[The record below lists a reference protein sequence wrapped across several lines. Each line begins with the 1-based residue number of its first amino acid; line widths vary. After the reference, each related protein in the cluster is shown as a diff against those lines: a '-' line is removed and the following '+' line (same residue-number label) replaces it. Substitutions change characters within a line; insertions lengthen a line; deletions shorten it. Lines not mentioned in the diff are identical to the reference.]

1 MAKRAAQPYRRLNA
15 DMVASTAEKLADRV
29 KERFPGAG
37 LAGVADEL
45 ATNARAAGRQAHGL
59 TRPYYGLRLL
69 VFLVVA
75 LGLAAQVWALSGIDW
90 TGLLSAP
97 GHDLVDITPVIESAV
112 NLLVLMAAGAW
123 FLLTLEERWRRARVQ
138 HWLHQ
143 LRAFAHVVDMHQLTK
158 DPTVIL
164 NPGPSTQSSPQRTM
178 SRFEL
183 ARYLEYCAEMLSL
196 TGKLAA
202 VMAGESSDHV
212 IIAGAS
218 DVENLCT
225 DLGRKVWQKIMIL
238 GELDE
243 RG

>member
-1 MAKRAAQPYRRLNA
+1 MSKGPAPAYRRLDA
-15 DMVASTAEKLADRV
+15 EMVAATAVKLADRV
-29 KERFPGAG
+29 AERFPASGLVGVANELARSAR
-37 LAGVADEL
+37 LAGK
-45 ATNARAAGRQAHGL
+45 QAHAL
-59 TRPYYGLRLL
+59 TRPYYGLRTL

-75 LGLAAQVWALSGIDW
+75 GGLGAQVWAARMVDW
-90 TGLLSAP
+90 TAVLRSGDPVVL
-97 GHDLVDITPVIESAV
+97 TPVIESAV
-112 NLLVLMAAGAW
+112 NLLLLMAAGCW
-123 FLLTLEERWRRARVQ
+123 FLLTLEERLRRSRVQ
-138 HWLHQ
+138 AWLHR

-164 NPGPSTQSSPQRTM
+164 NPGPRTPSSPDRSMT
-178 SRFEL
+178 RFEL
-183 ARYLEYCAEMLSL
+183 ARYLEYCAEMLAL

>member
-1 MAKRAAQPYRRLNA
+1 MSKVPAQAYRRLDA
-15 DMVASTAEKLADRV
+15 EMVAVTAVKLADRV
-29 KERFPGAG
+29 AERFPASG

-45 ATNARAAGRQAHGL
+45 ARSARQSGRQAHAL
-59 TRPYYGLRLL
+59 TRPYYGLRTL

-75 LGLAAQVWALSGIDW
+75 GGLAAQVWAARMVDWSVMLRSG
-90 TGLLSAP
+90 
-97 GHDLVDITPVIESAV
+97 DLVVLTPVIESAV
-112 NLLVLMAAGAW
+112 NLLLLMGAGAW
-123 FLLTLEERWRRARVQ
+123 FLLTLEERLRRSRVQ
-138 HWLHQ
+138 AWLHR

-164 NPGPSTQSSPQRTM
+164 NPGPRTPSSPDRSMT
-178 SRFEL
+178 RFEL
-183 ARYLEYCAEMLSL
+183 ARYLEYCAEMLAL

-202 VMAGESSDHV
+202 LMAGESSDHV

>member
-1 MAKRAAQPYRRLNA
+1 MSKGASQVYRRL
-15 DMVASTAEKLADRV
+15 DGEMVAGTAVKLADRV
-29 KERFPGAG
+29 AERFPTSG

-45 ATNARAAGRQAHGL
+45 ARSARQAGKQARAL
-59 TRPYYGLRLL
+59 TRPYYGLRTLL
-69 VFLVVA
+69 FLIVAGGLGAQAWAARMVDWSTVLRANDPVA
-75 LGLAAQVWALSGIDW
+75 L
-90 TGLLSAP
+90 
-97 GHDLVDITPVIESAV
+97 TPVIESAV
-112 NLLVLMAAGAW
+112 NLALLMGAGAW
-123 FLLTLEERWRRARVQ
+123 FLLTLEERLRRSRVQ
-138 HWLHQ
+138 TWLHR

-164 NPGPSTQSSPQRTM
+164 NPGPRTPSSPDRSMT
-178 SRFEL
+178 RFEL
-183 ARYLEYCAEMLSL
+183 ARYLEYCAEMLAL

>member
-1 MAKRAAQPYRRLNA
+1 MRKGPAQSYRRL
-15 DMVASTAEKLADRV
+15 DGEMVATTAIRLADRV
-29 KERFPGAG
+29 AERFPASG

-45 ATNARAAGRQAHGL
+45 ARSARQAGKQARAL
-59 TRPYYGLRLL
+59 TRPYYGLRTL
-69 VFLVVA
+69 VFLIVA
-75 LGLAAQVWALSGIDW
+75 GGLAAQVWAGRMVDW
-90 TGLLSAP
+90 TTVLRSGDPVVL
-97 GHDLVDITPVIESAV
+97 TPVIESAV
-112 NLLVLMAAGAW
+112 NLALLMAAGAW
-123 FLLTLEERWRRARVQ
+123 FLLTLEERLRRSRVQ
-138 HWLHQ
+138 AWLHR

-164 NPGPSTQSSPQRTM
+164 NPGPRTPSSPDRSMT
-178 SRFEL
+178 RFEL
-183 ARYLEYCAEMLSL
+183 ARYLEYCAEMLAL

>member
-1 MAKRAAQPYRRLNA
+1 MSRGAPRTYRRLDGA
-15 DMVASTAEKLADRV
+15 MVATTAIKLADRV
-29 KERFPGAG
+29 AERFPASG

-45 ATNARAAGRQAHGL
+45 AANARTAGREAHGL
-59 TRPYYGLRLL
+59 TRPYYGLRT
-69 VFLVVA
+69 LVV
-75 LGLAAQVWALSGIDW
+75 LVVVGGVAAQVWA
-90 TGLLSAP
+90 AR
-97 GHDLVDITPVIESAV
+97 LVDWSALKTAGDPVALTPVIESAV
-112 NLLVLMAAGAW
+112 NLLLLMGAGAW
-123 FLLTLEERWRRARVQ
+123 FLLTLEERLRRSRVQ
-138 HWLHQ
+138 AWLHR

-164 NPGPSTQSSPQRTM
+164 NPGPRTPSSPDRAMT
-178 SRFEL
+178 RFEL
-183 ARYLEYCAEMLSL
+183 ARYLEYCAEMLAL

>member
-1 MAKRAAQPYRRLNA
+1 MTKGPAQSYRRLDA
-15 DMVASTAEKLADRV
+15 AMVATTAVKLADRV
-29 KERFPGAG
+29 AERFPASG

-45 ATNARAAGRQAHGL
+45 ARSARLAGKQAHAL
-59 TRPYYGLRLL
+59 TRPYYGLRALL
-69 VFLVVA
+69 FLVVA
-75 LGLAAQVWALSGIDW
+75 GGIGAQVWAARMVDW
-90 TGLLSAP
+90 SVLLKANDP
-97 GHDLVDITPVIESAV
+97 VALTPVIESAV
-112 NLLVLMAAGAW
+112 NLLLLMAAGSW
-123 FLLTLEERWRRARVQ
+123 FLLTLEERLRRSRVQ
-138 HWLHQ
+138 AWLHR

-164 NPGPSTQSSPQRTM
+164 SPGPRTPSSPDRSMT
-178 SRFEL
+178 RFEL
-183 ARYLEYCAEMLSL
+183 ARYLEYCAEMLAL

-243 RG
+243 R

>member
-1 MAKRAAQPYRRLNA
+1 MARKSAQPYRRLDA
-15 DMVASTAEKLADRV
+15 AMVAKTAGLLRDRV
-29 KERFPGAG
+29 TERFPNAG
-37 LAGVADEL
+37 LVGVAEELARNAGVA
-45 ATNARAAGRQAHGL
+45 GKQAHAL
-59 TRPYYGLRLL
+59 TRPYYGLRVLL
-69 VFLVVA
+69 VLLIVV
-75 LGLAAQVWALSGIDW
+75 GLAAQVWAATLFDW
-90 TGLLSAP
+90 SSFKASPDPLTL
-97 GHDLVDITPVIESAV
+97 TPVIESAV
-112 NLLVLMAAGAW
+112 NLLLLMGAGAW
-123 FLLTLEERWRRARVQ
+123 FLLTLEERLRRSRVQ

-164 NPGPSTQSSPQRTM
+164 APGPRTASSPERSM

-183 ARYLEYCAEMLSL
+183 ARYLEYCAEMLAL